1 MSQHAEFIQCV
12 LELMG
17 TPYIWGGKYPAS
29 GLDCSGLVTHALHKV
44 TGRDWRA
51 THNTDK
57 LWTGLP
63 EPRFPR
69 CGDLAFYGGK
79 SETDVE
85 HVMVVLPIDGDDGPQ
100 ELVIGACGGDSRTT
114 SLREARRRGAKVQ
127 VRQGVHYRD
136 DFRGFR
142 KLPID

>member
-1 MSQHAEFIQCV
+1 MSQHAAFLQCV
-12 LELMG
+12 LELVG

-29 GLDCSGLVTHALHKV
+29 GLDCSGLVTYALHKS
-44 TGRDWRA
+44 GGPDWRA

-57 LWTGLP
+57 LWQQLP
-63 EPRFPR
+63 EPRFP
-69 CGDLAFYGGK
+69 CAGDLAFYGGRDA
-79 SETDVE
+79 DVE
-85 HVMVVLPIDGDDGPQ
+85 HVMVVLPISDVE

-127 VRQGVHYRD
+127 VRQGVHYRAG
-136 DFRGFR
+136 FRGYR